1 LVNIGQLGGMRRWWA
16 SSLTML
22 ALLGGC
28 SVGPR
33 YSPPTIPVP
42 PSFSGGSSAP
52 SPDMSDWWRAF
63 DDPVLSDLVT
73 RALASNLDVRQAV
86 ARIEQAREQ
95 ERITRGGQGPQ
106 VNASAQGS
114 QTTLS
119 KNSLPSALAGLF
131 SGGSGQSSSGTGIGL
146 PGETFSIYQL
156 GFDASWELDL
166 FGGEGRA
173 NEANRAQTEAAVW
186 SARDADVTLTAEVAN
201 TYEQYR
207 ALQRRLVLADATLA
221 GDREAIALAKA
232 RASNGLDDDASL
244 RQQTRAAEQAAAE
257 RADLAAQADVRIHA
271 LGTLLA
277 LAPNDLAAELSQ
289 PPARAPVLVDV
300 PAGLPSELL
309 QRRPDLRAAE
319 RRAAAATA
327 EVGVATADLYPKI
340 SLTGALALASRS
352 LSTILETQSLQ
363 DNVSGA
369 VSIPVFNRG
378 RLRAT
383 VRQRQSQA
391 DEAAL
396 AYRKSVLTA
405 LQDVEDALT
414 RLRADRLRLSDL
426 RASAVAAQD
435 QADSAAVRYR
445 NGLTPAADVLAAR
458 QTWRTDADAE
468 AQAEASAAQDMVAL
482 YKALGGGW
490 DERRSSNQGDE
501 ARARGS

>member
-1 LVNIGQLGGMRRWWA
+1 
-16 SSLTML
+16 ML
-22 ALLGGC
+22 ALVGGC
-28 SVGPR
+28 TVGPR
-33 YSPPTIPVP
+33 YSPPTTPVP
-42 PSFSGGSSAP
+42 PSFSGGPSAAA
-52 SPDMSDWWRAF
+52 PDMADWWRAF
-63 DDPVLSDLVT
+63 DDPVLDDLVT
-73 RALASNLDVRQAV
+73 RALASNLDVQQAV

-131 SGGSGQSSSGTGIGL
+131 SGGSGQPSSSGPGIGL
-146 PGETFSIYQL
+146 PGETFTIYQL
-156 GFDASWELDL
+156 GFDASWELDP
-166 FGGEGRA
+166 FGGQRRA

-207 ALQRRLVLADATLA
+207 ALQRRLALANEVLA

-232 RASNGLDDDASL
+232 RASNGLDDDANL
-244 RQQTRAAEQAAAE
+244 QQQTRAAEQAAAQ
-257 RADLAAQADVRIHA
+257 RTDLAAQADVRIHA

-277 LAPNDLAAELSQ
+277 VAPNELAAELSQ
-289 PPARAPVLVDV
+289 PPAGAPVLVDV
-300 PAGLPSELL
+300 PPGLPSELL

-352 LSTILETQSLQ
+352 LSTILESQSLQ

-378 RLRAT
+378 RLHAA

-391 DEAAL
+391 DEVIF

-405 LQDVEDALT
+405 LQDVEDALI
-414 RLRADRLRLSDL
+414 RLRADRLRLTDL
-426 RASAVAAQD
+426 RASALAAQD
-435 QADSAAVRYR
+435 QADSAAVRYH
-445 NGLTPAADVLAAR
+445 NGLTAAADVLAAR

-468 AQAEASAAQDMVAL
+468 VQAEATAAQDMVAL

-490 DERRSSNQGDE
+490 DERRSNQGDE